1 MQQQKDLIIV
11 DLLLTLAGPLETS
24 KHLRNV
30 YQEYTW
36 EGWEEARIVKI
47 AI

>member
-1 MQQQKDLIIV
+1 MKQQNDLIIV

-24 KHLRNV
+24 EQLRNV
-30 YQEYTW
+30 SQEYTW
-36 EGWEEARIVKI
+36 EGWEARIVKI